1 MTELKKNVDELN
13 QMILN
18 GKILDAFEKFY
29 DDDVVMQDN
38 NYPARTGKA
47 ENRKYEEA
55 FVNGLT
61 EFRGAKVLNTV
72 ISDDIAATEWWMDF
86 THKDFGPRNYKQL
99 AVQRWKD
106 GKIVEE
112 KFYYNN

>member
-1 MTELKKNVDELN
+1 MTDLKKNVNELN

-18 GKILDAFEKFY
+18 GKILDAFDKFY
-29 DDDVVMQDN
+29 ADDVVMQDN
-38 NYPARTGKA
+38 NLPVRTGKP

-72 ISDDIAATEWWMDF
+72 ISDDIAATEWWMDY
-86 THKDFGPRNYKQL
+86 THKDYGERNYKQL

>member
-1 MTELKKNVDELN
+1 MSDLKTNVEQLN
-13 QMILN
+13 NMILD

-29 DDDVVMQDN
+29 ADDVVMQDN
-38 NYPARTGKA
+38 NYPARTGKE

-86 THKDFGPRNYKQL
+86 THKDYGARNYKQL

>member
-1 MTELKKNVDELN
+1 MSDLKTNVETLN
-13 QMILN
+13 NMILE

-38 NYPARTGKA
+38 NYPVREGKA
-47 ENRKYEEA
+47 VNREYEEK

-61 EFRGAKVLNTV
+61 EFRGAKVLNSIV
-72 ISDDIAATEWWMDF
+72 SEDIVATEWWMDY
-86 THKDFGPRNYKQL
+86 THKDFGSRNYKQL